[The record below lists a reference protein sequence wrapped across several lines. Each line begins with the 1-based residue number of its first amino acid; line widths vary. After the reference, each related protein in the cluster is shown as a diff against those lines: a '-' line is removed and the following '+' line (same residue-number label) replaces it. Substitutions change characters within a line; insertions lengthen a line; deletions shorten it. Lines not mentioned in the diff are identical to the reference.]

1 MDKALKKD
9 YNEIG
14 TNHTQFTVVV
24 TYSSFYAQLVHEQS
38 NTDSKLKSLNIWIKV
53 EYIFDS
59 YNMSGHE
66 LEFFSNSK
74 K

>member
-9 YNEIG
+9 YNEKG

-38 NTDSKLKSLNIWIKV
+38 NTDSKLKSLNI
-53 EYIFDS
+53 
-59 YNMSGHE
+59 
-66 LEFFSNSK
+66 
-74 K
+74 